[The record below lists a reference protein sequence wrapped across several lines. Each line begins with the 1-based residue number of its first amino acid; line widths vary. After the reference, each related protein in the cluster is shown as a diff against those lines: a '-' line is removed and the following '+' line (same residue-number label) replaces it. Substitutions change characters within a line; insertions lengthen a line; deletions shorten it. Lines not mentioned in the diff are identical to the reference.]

1 MPIDVP
7 SESGYETVWTL
18 DEGLLSAD
26 GVAILSGMPT
36 TTTLIANEPLHN
48 GVFVQC
54 VAEKPASRLVFP
66 LGELSGVSRLACAH
80 RYEPFWM
87 TAKAGLKAGDVPPET
102 QFLLCEREDGSV
114 VLFAPIIDGD
124 FRACLQ
130 GAGENG
136 LELVVESNDPAVCAS
151 EAVGLFIAAHDDP
164 YELMASAAQSVMA
177 RMQTGRLRR
186 DKPLPDFAD
195 RFGWCTWDAFYQDVS
210 QEKVKTGLES
220 FQRGG
225 IQLRLLI
232 LDDGWQSVRKRA
244 SGETRLTAFAANE
257 KFPGDLAPMVRMAKY
272 EYGIETFLVWHAL
285 NGYWGG
291 VDEKAFP
298 EYDIRPTP
306 RRFAPGILHHRP
318 MLNTQWWGEIVGL
331 VSGKDIYRFFQDY
344 HRHLRRQG
352 VDGVKVDT
360 QSTIEG
366 IAYGEGGR
374 VRLMRNYHEALEG
387 SVNTHFEGNVINCM
401 SCANDMLY
409 AALNSNITRASTDFW
424 PNKPESHGEHLYVNA
439 LVSLWFGEFVHPDW
453 DMFQSGHAMG
463 EFHAMARAI
472 SGSPVYVS
480 DKPDA
485 HNFDV
490 LRKLVLPGGTVLR
503 SSNPG
508 RPTRD
513 CLFHD
518 PTREE
523 VLLKIFNHND
533 NTGRCGVVGVFNARY
548 HAPDKPPVD
557 GDAVDVD
564 KASLSDVVAPTPGV
578 QEAERL
584 TGTVSPM
591 DVHFLMG
598 WQYAVFCH
606 STGECRMMNG
616 DEHWQVELLPL
627 TSDVFTITT
636 IMDGFAPIGL
646 ADMYNSGGAIVY
658 IGLLETMGAQRRI
671 TTRVRGGGRF
681 LAWCETR
688 PTQVHISGEVLPF
701 TYTPETRLLEFTLMS
716 GDFTDVTVEWEV
728 V

>member
-1 MPIDVP
+1 MPETSAI
-7 SESGYETVWTL
+7 SGDLENVWAL
-18 DEGLLSAD
+18 ENGVLSSG
-26 GVAILSGMPT
+26 GVAVLGNVPVTI
-36 TTTLIANEPLHN
+36 TLADDPDAV
-48 GVFVQC
+48 GVFVGG

-66 LGELSGVSRLACAH
+66 LGELQNVTRLVCAH

-136 LELVVESNDPAVCAS
+136 LELIVESNDPSVCAS
-151 EAVGLFIAAHDDP
+151 EAVGLFIATHDNP
-164 YELMASAAQSVMA
+164 YELMRWAAQSVMA

-195 RFGWCTWDAFYQDVS
+195 QFGWCTWDAFYQDVS
-210 QEKVKTGLES
+210 QEKVKIGLES

-232 LDDGWQSVRKRA
+232 LDDGWQSVRKRT
-244 SGETRLTAFAANE
+244 SGETRLTAFAANA
-257 KFPGDLAPMVRMAKY
+257 KFSGDLAPTVRMAKD
-272 EYGIETFLVWHAL
+272 EYGVETFLVWHAL

-291 VDEKAFP
+291 VDEETFP
-298 EYDIRPTP
+298 EYDIRPTA
-306 RRFAPGILHHRP
+306 RHFAPGILHHRP
-318 MLNTQWWGEIVGL
+318 LMNTQWWGEIVGL

-387 SVNTHFEGNVINCM
+387 SVNTHFDGNVINCM

-409 AALNSNITRASTDFW
+409 AALNSNITRTSTDFW

-463 EFHAMARAI
+463 AFHAMGRAV

-480 DKPDA
+480 DKPDTHDFA
-485 HNFDV
+485 V
-490 LRKLVLPGGTVLR
+490 LRKLVLPDGTVLR
-503 SSNPG
+503 CVNPG

-518 PTREE
+518 PTKED
-523 VLLKIFNHND
+523 VLLKIFNRND
-533 NTGRCGVVGVFNARY
+533 DTIRCGVVGVFNARY
-548 HAPDKPPVD
+548 HAPDTPPVA
-557 GDAVDVD
+557 GEAANVD
-564 KASLSDVVAPTPGV
+564 KASLSDVAAPSADV
-578 QEAERL
+578 QQAETL

-591 DVHFLMG
+591 DMDFLIG
-598 WQYAVFCH
+598 WQYVVFRH
-606 STGECRMMNG
+606 STGECRIMNG
-616 DEHWQVELLPL
+616 DEHWQVELPAL
-627 TSDVFTITT
+627 TGDVFTITT

-646 ADMYNSGGAIVY
+646 ADMYNSGGAIVF

-671 TTRVRGGGRF
+671 TTTVRGEGRF

-688 PTQVHISGEVLPF
+688 PTQVHIGGEALPF
-701 TYTPETRLLEFTLMS
+701 TYEEKTRLLEFGLTLAEL
-716 GDFTDVTVEWEV
+716 TDVTVEWEV